1 MDNGDLLLSMTLKY
15 NSDNEEFRCKSLSE
29 KDLRDIARVL
39 IERYNYDPEGMC
51 QVSTFVVRNDYR
63 KLMQIQSNIKKSHA
77 ENLNFESNADSTIFN
92 LKEADFQQISNIINE
107 YLHPKK

>member
-1 MDNGDLLLSMTLKY
+1 MDTGDLLLSMTLKDNF
-15 NSDNEEFRCKSLSE
+15 NSEKSGCNPPSE
-29 KDLRDIARVL
+29 KDLRDIAGAL
-39 IERYNYDPEGMC
+39 IEKYNYDPEGMC

>member
-1 MDNGDLLLSMTLKY
+1 MDNGGLLLSMTLKD
-15 NSDNEEFRCKSLSE
+15 NSDNEEFQCKSPSE
-29 KDLRDIARVL
+29 KDLRDIAKVL
-39 IERYNYDPEGMC
+39 IEKYNYDPEGMC

-63 KLMQIQSNIKKSHA
+63 KLMQIQSNIKRSHA